1 MSVRRSVADR
11 WFDILNYS
19 FLMLLVLVVLY
30 PLYIIVISSISD
42 PDSVNAGNVWL
53 LPQNITFEGYER
65 IFQNERIW
73 TGYRNSLFYA
83 VLGTSI
89 NVILTIT
96 AGYALSRSALFGK
109 NVLMFMI
116 VFTMFFSGGL
126 IPSYLLVKELG
137 MNNTIWSQVIPNAV
151 GAWNIIIT
159 RTFFQMTIPKELH
172 EAAEIDGCSDTK
184 FFWRIVLPLSTPIIA
199 VMVLFNAV
207 GHWNSYFQ
215 ALIYLR
221 DETLHPL
228 QIVLREILVVNETQ
242 ENMVTAAQSDTETLR
257 IVDAMKYGII
267 IVASL
272 PALVL
277 YPFLQRYFV
286 KGVMIGSIKG

>member
-83 VLGTSI
+83 VLGTTI
-89 NVILTIT
+89 NVILTMT
-96 AGYALSRSALFGK
+96 AGYALSRSTLFGK
-109 NVLMFMI
+109 NMLMFMI
-116 VFTMFFSGGL
+116 VFTMFFNGGL

-199 VMVLFNAV
+199 VMVLFNAA